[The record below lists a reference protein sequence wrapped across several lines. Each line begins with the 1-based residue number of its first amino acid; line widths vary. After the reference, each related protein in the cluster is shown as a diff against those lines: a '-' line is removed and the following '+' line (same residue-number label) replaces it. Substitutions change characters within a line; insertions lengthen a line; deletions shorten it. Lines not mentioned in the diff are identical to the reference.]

1 MILYHVFYL
10 LRHRR
15 KTLKTNIG
23 LYLALLF
30 GVFSLST
37 SAIFVRLANAP
48 SAITAF
54 FRLFFAALILLPF
67 LLSSKQ
73 NKRQLLSLSKKQWM
87 FGILSGLLLSAHY
100 MLWFES
106 LRHTSVAS
114 STVIVTL
121 QPLFSIAIG
130 YVFLKERFHKL
141 AIGGCVIAIMG
152 CFMIGW
158 GDFQISSQAL
168 FGDLLA
174 LLAAGIISLYF
185 FIGQAVRKELSAVPY
200 SVISYLS
207 SSVFLGCYALIE
219 GNPFTGYSSATW
231 MAFGGL
237 ALISTVFGQFIFN
250 WLLKWIPATVISMSI
265 LGETIGTCILAYFIL
280 NEAISLQQGMGIAT
294 ILSGLVLFF
303 LSPPIHRNR

>member
-1 MILYHVFYL
+1 M
-10 LRHRR
+10 
-15 KTLKTNIG
+15 KTNIG

-54 FRLFFAALILLPF
+54 FRLFFAALLLLPF
-67 LLSSKQ
+67 LLTSKE
-73 NKRQLLSLSKKQWM
+73 NRRQLLSLSKKQWAL
-87 FGILSGLLLSAHY
+87 GILSGLLLSAHY

-130 YVFLKERFHKL
+130 FIFLKERFHKL
-141 AIGGCVIAIMG
+141 AIGGCLIAIAG
-152 CFMIGW
+152 CFLIGW

-174 LLAAGIISLYF
+174 FLAAGFISIYF
-185 FIGQAVRKELSAVPY
+185 FIGQAIRKELSAVPY
-200 SVISYLS
+200 SIISYLS
-207 SSVFLGCYALIE
+207 SSVLLGCCAIME
-219 GNPFTGYSSATW
+219 RSSFSGYPAATW

-280 NEAISLQQGMGIAT
+280 NEAISFQQGVGITT
-294 ILSGLVLFF
+294 ILIGLVLFF
-303 LSPPIHRNR
+303 LSPPMQRDR

>member
-1 MILYHVFYL
+1 M
-10 LRHRR
+10 
-15 KTLKTNIG
+15 KTNIG

-54 FRLFFAALILLPF
+54 FRLFFAALLLLPF
-67 LLSSKQ
+67 LLTSKE
-73 NKRQLLSLSKKQWM
+73 NRRQLLSLSKKQWIL
-87 FGILSGLLLSAHY
+87 GILSGLLLSAHY

-130 YVFLKERFHKL
+130 FIFLKERFHKL
-141 AIGGCVIAIMG
+141 AIGGCLIAIAG
-152 CFMIGW
+152 CFLIGW

-174 LLAAGIISLYF
+174 FLAAGFISIYF
-185 FIGQAVRKELSAVPY
+185 FIGQAIRKELSAVPY
-200 SVISYLS
+200 SIISYLS
-207 SSVFLGCYALIE
+207 SSVFLVCCAIME
-219 GNPFTGYSSATW
+219 RSSFSGYPAATW

-280 NEAISLQQGMGIAT
+280 NEAISFQQGMGITT
-294 ILSGLVLFF
+294 ILIGLVLFF
-303 LSPPIHRNR
+303 LSPPIQRDR

>member
-1 MILYHVFYL
+1 M
-10 LRHRR
+10 
-15 KTLKTNIG
+15 KTNIG

-73 NKRQLLSLSKKQWM
+73 NKRQLLSLSKKQWT

-207 SSVFLGCYALIE
+207 SSAFLGCYAIIE
-219 GNPFTGYSSATW
+219 GNPFTGYSGATW

-280 NEAISLQQGMGIAT
+280 NEAISLQQSIGIAT
-294 ILSGLVLFF
+294 IMSGLVLFF
-303 LSPPIHRNR
+303 LSPPIHRNQ

>member
-1 MILYHVFYL
+1 M
-10 LRHRR
+10 
-15 KTLKTNIG
+15 KTNIG

-54 FRLFFAALILLPF
+54 FRLLFATLLLLPF
-67 LLSSKQ
+67 LLTSKE
-73 NKRQLLSLSKKQWM
+73 NRRQLLSLSKKQWTL
-87 FGILSGLLLSAHY
+87 GILSGLLLSAHY

-130 YVFLKERFHKL
+130 FIFLKERFHKL
-141 AIGGCVIAIMG
+141 AIGGCLIAIAG
-152 CFMIGW
+152 CFLIGW

-174 LLAAGIISLYF
+174 FLAAGFISIYF
-185 FIGQAVRKELSAVPY
+185 FIGQAIRKELSAVPY

-207 SSVFLGCYALIE
+207 SSVFLGCCAIME
-219 GNPFTGYSSATW
+219 RSSFTGYPAATW

-280 NEAISLQQGMGIAT
+280 NEAISFQQGVGITT
-294 ILSGLVLFF
+294 ILIGLVLFF
-303 LSPPIHRNR
+303 LSPPIQRDR

>member
-1 MILYHVFYL
+1 M
-10 LRHRR
+10 
-15 KTLKTNIG
+15 KTNIG

-54 FRLFFAALILLPF
+54 YRLFFAAMILLPF

-73 NKRQLLSLSKKQWM
+73 NKSQLLSLSKKQWTL
-87 FGILSGLLLSAHY
+87 GILSGLLLSGHY
-100 MLWFES
+100 LLWFES

-130 YVFLKERFHKL
+130 YIFLKERFHKL
-141 AIGGCVIAIMG
+141 AIGGCLVAIMG
-152 CFMIGW
+152 CFLIGW

-174 LLAAGIISLYF
+174 LLAAGIISVYF
-185 FIGQAVRKELSAVPY
+185 FIGQAIRKELSAVPY

-207 SSVFLGCYALIE
+207 SSVFLGCYAMIE
-219 GNPFTGYSSATW
+219 GNSFNGYPKATW
-231 MAFGGL
+231 IAFGAL
-237 ALISTVFGQFIFN
+237 ALISTVFGQFVFN

-280 NEAISLQQGMGIAT
+280 HEAISLQQGIGITT
-294 ILSGLVLFF
+294 ILFGLVLFF
-303 LSPPIHRNR
+303 ISPQIHKDR

>member
-1 MILYHVFYL
+1 M
-10 LRHRR
+10 
-15 KTLKTNIG
+15 KTNIG

-54 FRLFFAALILLPF
+54 YRLFFAAMILLPF

-73 NKRQLLSLSKKQWM
+73 NKRQLLSLSKKQWTL
-87 FGILSGLLLSAHY
+87 GILSGLLLSGHY
-100 MLWFES
+100 LLWFES

-130 YVFLKERFHKL
+130 YIFLKERFHKL
-141 AIGGCVIAIMG
+141 ALGGCLVAIMG
-152 CFMIGW
+152 CFLIGW

-174 LLAAGIISLYF
+174 LLAAGIISVYF
-185 FIGQAVRKELSAVPY
+185 FIGQAIRKELSAVPY

-207 SSVFLGCYALIE
+207 SSVFLGCYAMIE
-219 GNPFTGYSSATW
+219 GNSFNGYPKATW
-231 MAFGGL
+231 IAFGGL

-280 NEAISLQQGMGIAT
+280 HEAISLQQGIGITT
-294 ILSGLVLFF
+294 ILLGLVLFF
-303 LSPPIHRNR
+303 ISPQIHKDR

>member
-1 MILYHVFYL
+1 M
-10 LRHRR
+10 
-15 KTLKTNIG
+15 KTNIR
-23 LYLALLF
+23 LYFALLF

-54 FRLFFAALILLPF
+54 YRLLFASLLLFPF
-67 LLSSKQ
+67 LLGSKQ
-73 NKRQLLSLSKKQWM
+73 NKRQLLSLSKKQWT
-87 FGILSGLLLSAHY
+87 FGILSGFLLSAHY

-106 LRHTSVAS
+106 LQHTSVAS

-141 AIGGCVIAIMG
+141 AIGGCFIAIIG

-174 LLAAGIISLYF
+174 LIAAGIISLYF
-185 FIGQAVRKELSAVPY
+185 FLGQEIRKDLSAVPY
-200 SVISYLS
+200 SFVSYLS
-207 SSVFLGCYALIE
+207 ISVFLGCYGIIE
-219 GNPFTGYSSATW
+219 RNPFTGYSEATW

-237 ALISTVFGQFIFN
+237 ALISTVFGQFVFN

-280 NEAISLQQGMGIAT
+280 NEAISFQQGMGIAT
-294 ILSGLVLFF
+294 IMAGLVLFF
-303 LSPPIHRNR
+303 LSPPIRRDP